1 MNSLCPLYMKVVNHR
16 EIIRMVQV
24 AVGVKYHFVSID
36 SKLKNIKE
44 EYERIC
50 ARKEIIEETLHATTI
65 IVAVIRY
72 I

>member
-1 MNSLCPLYMKVVNHR
+1 MNSLYPLYMKVVNHR

-44 EYERIC
+44 EYEST
-50 ARKEIIEETLHATTI
+50 K
-65 IVAVIRY
+65 
-72 I
+72 